1 MPKPTGRGEKLIA
14 VESAENDETQVQ
26 DAVNGIKNIARKAWF
41 AALDSRGL
49 RKIQL
54 SEIEFEEWW
63 KDVLRNAKTTI
74 D

>member
-1 MPKPTGRGEKLIA
+1 MPKPIGKGEKLIV
-14 VESAENDETQVQ
+14 VESNDEKDVQ
-26 DAVNGIKNIARKAWF
+26 SAVAGIKNIARKAWF